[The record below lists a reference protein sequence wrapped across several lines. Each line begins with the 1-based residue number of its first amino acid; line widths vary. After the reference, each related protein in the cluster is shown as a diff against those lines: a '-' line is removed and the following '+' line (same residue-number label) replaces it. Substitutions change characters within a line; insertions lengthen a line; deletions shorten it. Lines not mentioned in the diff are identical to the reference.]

1 MPLLQLVSTIII
13 GISASW
19 LRMFIALALSIAF
32 SLVVGI
38 SAATNKSLERVILPT
53 LDVLQTIPILGFF
66 PVVIYLVVLFLP
78 NFVGINIAVIFL
90 IFTSMSWNIAFGVYE
105 AVKSIPSELVEA
117 ARLSGF
123 SKAKMFT
130 SIYAPA
136 SLPRIAYQSTISWSI
151 GLFYLVTSEI
161 FSTGS
166 KAFAVKYGIGV
177 EVAKIALSHNIIAY
191 ITLIVL
197 FVIAVVLTRIFFL
210 KPLSLFSEKYSFKEE
225 FNTRNRSAVLSFYSK
240 VNALVSPGFRKFS
253 LLLIESIP
261 RAKAKKNAVFEH
273 AKEKHF
279 GRRRI
284 RHYIKLATEI
294 TLILFSSITL
304 LLLIKIG
311 FFANITIVLLALFAS
326 FARVWFTYLICVAVA
341 VPLGITI
348 GLSKKAYEPAL
359 STLQV
364 ISAIPATLL
373 LPAIV
378 ALMFFLPYSGEM
390 VALSVIFLAMVWYL
404 LFSIISGMRT
414 IPAQVFEVKEMLGL
428 KRLQAWKNIYLPAIM
443 PAFITG
449 SITAIGGAWN
459 ALIVAEYFTISAING
474 SASNS
479 TVLTQVGTGIGKLI
493 DQSVFQ
499 GNLELTLVAI
509 FSMTVMVI
517 GINRLV
523 WQRLYNKYTSR
534 IRGVL
539 Q

>member
-1 MPLLQLVSTIII
+1 MLLQLASTIIV

-19 LRMFIALALSIAF
+19 LRMFIALALSIMF

-38 SAATNKSLERVILPT
+38 SAATNRSLERIILPT

-66 PVVIYLVVLFLP
+66 PVVIYLVVLVLP

-105 AVKSIPSELVEA
+105 AVKSIPSELVEV

-123 SKAKMFT
+123 SKAKMF
-130 SIYAPA
+130 SAIYAPA

-166 KAFAVKYGIGV
+166 KAFAVKYGVGV
-177 EVAKIALSHNIIAY
+177 EVAKIALSHNIVAY
-191 ITLIVL
+191 ILLIAL
-197 FVIAVVLTRIFFL
+197 FVVAVVLTRIFFL

-225 FNTRNRSAVLSFYSK
+225 FNARKRSIVLAFYSRIG
-240 VNALVSPGFRKFS
+240 NAASNWLGKI
-253 LLLIESIP
+253 LTKQLH
-261 RAKAKKNAVFEH
+261 AKKRRNKILTNEY
-273 AKEKHF
+273 AKIQKF
-279 GRRRI
+279 GGRRI
-284 RHYIKLATEI
+284 RYYIKLASEI
-294 TLILFSSITL
+294 SLILFSSIAF

-311 FFANITIVLLALFAS
+311 FFANITVVLLALFAS
-326 FARVWFTYLICVAVA
+326 FARVWFTYIICVAIA
-341 VPLGITI
+341 VPLGISI

-359 STLQV
+359 SVLQI

-378 ALMFFLPYSGEM
+378 ALMFLLPYSGEL
-390 VALSVIFLAMVWYL
+390 VAISVIFLAMVWYL
-404 LFSIISGMRT
+404 LFSIISGMHT
-414 IPAQVFEVKEMLGL
+414 IPSQLFEVKEMLGL

-443 PAFITG
+443 PSFITG

-459 ALIVAEYFTISAING
+459 ALIVAEYFTISSINS
-474 SASNS
+474 SATNS

-523 WQRLYNKYTSR
+523 WQKLYNKYTSR
-534 IRGVL
+534 MRGVL